1 MNTSRSLLSRRVPG
15 VSAVLAACAVAV
27 MLGGCG
33 AGEAPAADNGN
44 VAEERLT
51 QVEVEA
57 VEPRPAVETIEV
69 AADVAAARRATLAA
83 EVEGTVE
90 AIEVDLGDRV
100 SAGEVLV
107 RIDTRSVATEVEEA
121 EANYAQAEE
130 DAARAEALFEK
141 RSITRDRLTTARTA
155 LEVSRARRESVRI
168 RLAKSTIRAPWAG
181 EIAERTV
188 EVGDFVDVGQGVL
201 ELVQTDRLKI
211 QAEVAAEDAQ
221 YIRAGESA
229 TLRLQ
234 ALPGETFEAKIVRI
248 GASLSSS
255 SRTLP
260 IEVELENPGGRLK
273 PGMFGRLTL
282 PRRELEDALLVPLAA
297 LIDYED
303 GKVLY
308 VVEDGVAHRRRVQPG
323 AVIGDRVVVDGGLAA
338 GDRVVVRG
346 QDQIADGQQVEAGT
360 HERAQRAG
368 AERPRAQRGSGQ

>member
-1 MNTSRSLLSRRVPG
+1 MNTNRSLLSRRVPG
-15 VSAVLAACAVAV
+15 VSAVLAASAVAV
-27 MLGGCG
+27 VLGGCG

-51 QVEVEA
+51 QVQVEA
-57 VEPRPAVETIEV
+57 IEPRPAVETIEV
-69 AADVAAARRATLAA
+69 AADVAAARRAMLAA
-83 EVEGTVE
+83 EVDGTVE

-100 SAGEVLV
+100 GAGEVLV
-107 RIDTRSVATEVEEA
+107 RIDTRSIATEVEEA

-130 DAARAEALFEK
+130 DAARAEALFER
-141 RSITRDRLTTARTA
+141 RSITRDRLTAARTA

-181 EIAERTV
+181 EIAERMI

-201 ELVQTDRLKI
+201 ELVQTDRLKV
-211 QAEVAAEDAQ
+211 QSEVAAEDAQ
-221 YIRAGESA
+221 YIQAGESA

-248 GASLSSS
+248 GASLNST

-297 LIDYED
+297 LVDYED

-308 VVEDGVAHRRRVQPG
+308 VVEDGVAQRRRIQPG
-323 AVIGDRVVVDGGLAA
+323 AVIGDRVVIAGGLAA

-360 HERAQRAG
+360 RERAQ
-368 AERPRAQRGSGQ
+368 RPRAQRGSGQ

>member
-1 MNTSRSLLSRRVPG
+1 MTMWQVCTG
-15 VSAVLAACAVAV
+15 TVAV
-27 MLGGCG
+27 VAALTLVACG

-51 QVEVEA
+51 QVQVEA

-83 EVEGTVE
+83 EVDGTVE

-100 SAGEVLV
+100 SAGAVLV

-121 EANYAQAEE
+121 EANYAQAQE

-141 RSITRDRLTTARTA
+141 RSITRDRLTAARTA
-155 LEVSRARRESVRI
+155 LEVSRARLESVRI

-181 EIAERTV
+181 EIAERMI

-201 ELVQTDRLKI
+201 ELVQTDHLKVR
-211 QAEVAAEDAQ
+211 AEVAAEDAR
-221 YIRAGESA
+221 YIQAGESA

-248 GASLSSS
+248 GASLSST

-297 LIDYED
+297 LVDYED

-308 VVEDGVAHRRRVQPG
+308 IVEDGVAHRRQVQPG
-323 AVIGDRVVVDGGLAA
+323 AVIGDRVVIDGGLAA

-346 QDQIADGQQVEAGT
+346 QDQIADGQQVGVGT
-360 HERAQRAG
+360 RERAQRAG

>member
-1 MNTSRSLLSRRVPG
+1 MTMWNLWSERG
-15 VSAVLAACAVAV
+15 AVAAAV
-27 MLGGCG
+27 VALVSLTACG
-33 AGEAPAADNGN
+33 TQGAPAADNGN

-51 QVEVEA
+51 QVQVEA

-69 AADVAAARRATLAA
+69 AADVAGARRATLAA
-83 EVEGTVE
+83 EVDGTVE

-100 SAGEVLV
+100 SAGEVLI
-107 RIDTRSVATEVEEA
+107 RIDTRSIATEVEEA

-155 LEVSRARRESVRI
+155 LEVSRARLESVRI

-181 EIAERTV
+181 EIAERMI

-201 ELVQTDRLKI
+201 ELVQTDRLKVR
-211 QAEVAAEDAQ
+211 AEVAAEDAQ
-221 YIRAGESA
+221 HIQAGESA

-248 GASLSSS
+248 GASLSST

-282 PRRELEDALLVPLAA
+282 PRRELEAALLVPLAS
-297 LIDYED
+297 LVDYED
-303 GKVLY
+303 GKVVY
-308 VVEDGVAHRRRVQPG
+308 VVKDGVAQRRSVQPG
-323 AVIGDRVVVDGGLAA
+323 AVIGDRVVIESGLSG
-338 GDRVVVRG
+338 GDRVIVRG
-346 QDQIADGQQVEAGT
+346 QDQVADGQPVGVGT
-360 HERAQRAG
+360 RERAQRAG
-368 AERPRAQRGSGQ
+368 AKRPRAERGSGQ

>member
-1 MNTSRSLLSRRVPG
+1 MNTSRSLSSRRVPG
-15 VSAVLAACAVAV
+15 ISAVLAACAVAAI
-27 MLGGCG
+27 LGGCG

-51 QVEVEA
+51 QVQVEA
-57 VEPRPAVETIEV
+57 VEPRPAVETIEI
-69 AADVAAARRATLAA
+69 AADVAGARRATLAA
-83 EVEGTVE
+83 EVDGTVE

-100 SAGEVLV
+100 SAGEVLI

-141 RSITRDRLTTARTA
+141 RSITRDRLTTTRTA
-155 LEVSRARRESVRI
+155 LEVSRARLESVRI

-181 EIAERTV
+181 EIAERMI

-211 QAEVAAEDAQ
+211 RAEVAAEDARHIQ
-221 YIRAGESA
+221 AGESA

-248 GASLSSS
+248 GASLSST

-282 PRRELEDALLVPLAA
+282 PRRELEAALLVPLAS
-297 LIDYED
+297 LVDYED
-303 GKVLY
+303 GKVVY
-308 VVEDGVAHRRRVQPG
+308 VVEDGVAQRRPVQPG
-323 AVIGDRVVVDGGLAA
+323 AVIGDRVVIESGLSG
-338 GDRVVVRG
+338 GDRVIIRG
-346 QDQIADGQQVEAGT
+346 QDQVADGQPVGVGT
-360 HERAQRAG
+360 RERAQRED
-368 AERPRAQRGSGQ
+368 AERSRAERGSGL